1 MKKGISEAK
10 VKRMRNIVT
19 GNHNKATKIQAGYK
33 SSDKKVEGDIWEEGG
48 KTWTI
53 KKGIKQSISKMQSVR
68 DIVKMPLTCP
78 NCGNIMKGQFDSY
91 HWKIDKT
98 CFSCHTMKQTKLRI
112 SGDYESKMKEL
123 FKKHKKAQIEDLVEE
138 FNDWLDTSYT
148 FVTEAGEIED
158 WDGELN
164 KEEIKAKFKKE
175 LLDWKKHLS
184 EM

>member
-78 NCGNIMKGQFDSY
+78 NC
-91 HWKIDKT
+91 
-98 CFSCHTMKQTKLRI
+98 
-112 SGDYESKMKEL
+112 
-123 FKKHKKAQIEDLVEE
+123 
-138 FNDWLDTSYT
+138 
-148 FVTEAGEIED
+148 
-158 WDGELN
+158 
-164 KEEIKAKFKKE
+164 
-175 LLDWKKHLS
+175 
-184 EM
+184 